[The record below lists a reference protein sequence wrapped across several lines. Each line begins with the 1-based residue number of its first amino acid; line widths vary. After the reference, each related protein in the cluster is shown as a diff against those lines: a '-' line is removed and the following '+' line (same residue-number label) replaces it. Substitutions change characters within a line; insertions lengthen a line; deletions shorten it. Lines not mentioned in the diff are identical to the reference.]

1 MRGSG
6 GGGPRRTGRQNPVA
20 LGDGPAPAAAAA
32 QTRPAPASAPPRPPR
47 TAVPAEQAAP
57 DALPARSPGAAAP
70 HTQDHGG
77 DGGAPED
84 DGYQEGDND
93 VVRPETINESRR
105 DSDNARLLLAGDDV
119 LEGFDKCGVSSLIT
133 HICLISVLQLADLF
147 LYAGQRA
154 CCSICCFG
162 SWNTLQRQYKPRNK
176 HLRTLHQRDPIQR
189 ATNATW

>member
-6 GGGPRRTGRQNPVA
+6 GGGTKRRQNPVA
-20 LGDGPAPAAAAA
+20 PGDGPAPAAAASP
-32 QTRPAPASAPPRPPR
+32 TRSTPATAPARPPR

-57 DALPARSPGAAAP
+57 DAVPARSPGAAAP

-84 DGYQEGDND
+84 DGSQDSDND
-93 VVRPETINESRR
+93 VVRPETINASRR

>member
-1 MRGSG
+1 MRDSG
-6 GGGPRRTGRQNPVA
+6 GGGRRRQNPVA
-20 LGDGPAPAAAAA
+20 PGDGPAPAAAAA

-57 DALPARSPGAAAP
+57 DAVPARSPGAAAP

-84 DGYQEGDND
+84 DGSHDSDND
-93 VVRPETINESRR
+93 VVRPETINASRR

>member
-20 LGDGPAPAAAAA
+20 PGDGPAPAAAAA
-32 QTRPAPASAPPRPPR
+32 PTRSSAAPRTPR

-84 DGYQEGDND
+84 DGSHDSDND
-93 VVRPETINESRR
+93 VVRPETINASRR